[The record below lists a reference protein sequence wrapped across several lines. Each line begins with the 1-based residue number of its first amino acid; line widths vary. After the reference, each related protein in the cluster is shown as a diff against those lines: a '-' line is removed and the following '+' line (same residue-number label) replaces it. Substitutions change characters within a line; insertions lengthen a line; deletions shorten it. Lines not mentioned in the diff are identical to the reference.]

1 MTTFLIYIIRWG
13 IALTVLYSLYGIF
26 LRKETF
32 HALNRFVLL
41 GILVGSM
48 VLPFC
53 RFHTNNSLGSAM
65 QQVEQN
71 ISEAAQ
77 TSLNEEG
84 IAAAFN
90 PSENASLMA
99 AGPIADQTPVPV
111 VEQKTEAPSLW
122 FILVVAVYF
131 LGLLVCWLRYGR
143 SCISLWRLISK
154 GKRVDDVVLPQG
166 VSLILSDRAHV
177 PCSWMKWII
186 MNRKDLE
193 ANGRMIIQHE
203 SAHIRQGHSWDILL
217 CDLTVNMLWFVPF
230 ARMLRT
236 DLSDV
241 HEYLADRAV
250 MQSDVNIDQYHTLLI
265 SKVSAPRV
273 EMANSLNASSVK
285 RRLLMMF
292 SKESSLLSRF
302 KVLYVLPLVAF
313 LLMGFARPD
322 IVEEVQQAMQEE
334 ETKVREAVR
343 DAVSPLVG
351 DSKPELATK
360 AEAIAGQTAEATA
373 PVADDLPEIQPLV
386 QSVSKAADSQPVHTM
401 TPQGLVAADGL
412 PVLYDLPVNTLEGIS
427 YSGHYL
433 EFRDRESLL
442 HLVYTC
448 ETNDEI
454 LYLGGDDTNIMDRD
468 TGVRYK
474 CRGSVM
480 GRTFNTPFHVCGMK
494 GKTIDLALIFPPLPE
509 DNTDLYA
516 IAIGPKPLDE
526 TGRTINLWYDKYE
539 KGSIHVCR

>member
-90 PSENASLMA
+90 PSENASQMA

-143 SCISLWRLISK
+143 SCISLWRLISR

-193 ANGRMIIQHE
+193 ANGCMIIQHE

-250 MQSDVNIDQYHTLLI
+250 IQSDVNIDQYHTLLI

-334 ETKVREAVR
+334 EVKVHEMITEVVPTQTTERQAEVAREA
-343 DAVSPLVG
+343 
-351 DSKPELATK
+351 E
-360 AEAIAGQTAEATA
+360 AGQMTEAAE
-373 PVADDLPEIQPLV
+373 PVTDDLPEILPLV
-386 QSVSKAADSQPVHTM
+386 QPKDTTGSSQPVHTM
-401 TPQGLVAADGL
+401 TPQGPVAADGL
-412 PVLYDLPVNTLEGIS
+412 PVLFDLPANTYSEIS
-427 YSGHYL
+427 YGGAYF
-433 EFRDRESLL
+433 EFRDRETLL
-442 HLVYTC
+442 HFVYTC
-448 ETNDEI
+448 ESDDEKI
-454 LYLGGDDTNIMDRD
+454 FLGSDDTYLMNRN
-468 TGVRYK
+468 TKVRYK
-474 CRGSVM
+474 CRGAVIS
-480 GRTFNTPFHVCGMK
+480 RTFGSDFHIVGMK
-494 GKTIDLALIFPPLPE
+494 GKTVDLTLIFPPMPNNQDDRE
-509 DNTDLYA
+509 FIG
-516 IAIGPKPLDE
+516 IAIGIPQYRGTDY
-526 TGRTINLWYDKYE
+526 ISIAYDE
-539 KGSIHVCR
+539 KGTIRRCY

>member
-1 MTTFLIYIIRWG
+1 MTTFLIYIIKWG

-41 GILVGSM
+41 GILAGSM
-48 VLPFC
+48 TLPFC
-53 RFHTNNSLGSAM
+53 RFHASNSLGSAM
-65 QQVEQN
+65 QRMEQN

-77 TSLNEEG
+77 TNLNEE
-84 IAAAFN
+84 ALATVFS
-90 PSENASLMA
+90 PSESGLQTTSASS
-99 AGPIADQTPVPV
+99 AGQVQVPVP
-111 VEQKTEAPSLW
+111 EQKTQAPSLW
-122 FILVVAVYF
+122 FILVVGVYF
-131 LGLLVCWLRYGR
+131 LGLLFCWLRYVR
-143 SCISLWRLISK
+143 SCISLWHLISR
-154 GKRVDDVVLPQG
+154 GERVNDIAMPQG
-166 VSLILSDRAHV
+166 VRLIVSDEAHV

-186 MNRKDLE
+186 MNRADLQ
-193 ANGRMIIQHE
+193 ANGQMIIRHE

-217 CDLTVNMLWFVPF
+217 CDFTVNMLWFVPF

-241 HEYLADRAV
+241 HEYQADRAV
-250 MQSDVNIDQYHTLLI
+250 MQSNANINQYHDLLI

-302 KVLYVLPLVAF
+302 KILYVLPLAAI

-343 DAVSPLVG
+343 DAISPLVG
-351 DSKPELATK
+351 EGKPEPAQET
-360 AEAIAGQTAEATA
+360 ERVAGQMAEATA

-386 QSVSKAADSQPVHTM
+386 QSASKAADSQPVHTM

-526 TGRTINLWYDKYE
+526 TGRTISLWYNKYE

>member
-1 MTTFLIYIIRWG
+1 MTTFLIYIIKWG

-41 GILVGSM
+41 GILAGSM
-48 VLPFC
+48 TLPFC
-53 RFHTNNSLGSAM
+53 RFHASNSLGSAM
-65 QQVEQN
+65 QRMEQN

-77 TSLNEEG
+77 TNLNEE
-84 IAAAFN
+84 ALATVFS
-90 PSENASLMA
+90 PSESGLQTTSASS
-99 AGPIADQTPVPV
+99 AGQVQVPVP
-111 VEQKTEAPSLW
+111 EQKTQAPSLW
-122 FILVVAVYF
+122 FILVVGVYF
-131 LGLLVCWLRYGR
+131 LGLLFCWLRYAR
-143 SCISLWRLISK
+143 SCISLWHLISR
-154 GKRVDDVVLPQG
+154 GERVNGIAMPQG
-166 VSLILSDRAHV
+166 VRLIVSDEAHV

-186 MNRKDLE
+186 MNRADLQ
-193 ANGRMIIQHE
+193 ANGQMIIRHE

-217 CDLTVNMLWFVPF
+217 CDFTVNMLWFVPF

-241 HEYLADRAV
+241 HEYQADRAV
-250 MQSDVNIDQYHTLLI
+250 MQSNANINQYHDLLI

-302 KVLYVLPLVAF
+302 KILYVLPLAAI

-343 DAVSPLVG
+343 DAISPLVG
-351 DSKPELATK
+351 EGKPEPAQET
-360 AEAIAGQTAEATA
+360 ERVAGQMAEATA

-526 TGRTINLWYDKYE
+526 TGRTISLWYNKYE